1 MKKKNFHEWKKK
13 FSHYGTKKFPNI
25 EKKNFLSWKKK
36 ISYDGKTFIY
46 RLNKSN
52 YLYKLIIF

>member
-1 MKKKNFHEWKKK
+1 MEKKISHYGTKK